1 MKLIYRKRVL
11 LAITQSFRGE
21 LSATHFQKLLFL
33 FTERQVKKNYDFV
46 PYRFGCFSF
55 QAMADKSRL
64 TKDGFL
70 EDVKNWKTTS
80 CDINFASTL
89 NDFDR
94 KELTKFRTK
103 YHNFS
108 TKELIREI
116 YLTYP
121 YYAINSEIAEKY
133 LNVEEIEKISKLKPS
148 DVKTSLFT
156 IGYEGR
162 TLEIYL
168 NLLIQNNI
176 KVLCDV
182 RKNPLSMK
190 YGFSKKTLQNACEV
204 FNIKYIHLPELG
216 IESAKRQNLKTQ
228 SDYDSLFQDYEKTVL
243 HQQFKAITFIID
255 LLNNYNR
262 VALTC
267 FEYSPNRCH
276 RTRIAN
282 AVINSYTECLLEHL

>member
-11 LAITQSFRGE
+11 LAITQSFGGE

-64 TKDGFL
+64 MKDGFL
-70 EDVKNWKTTS
+70 EDVKNWKITS
-80 CDINFASTL
+80 CDMNFASTL
-89 NDFDR
+89 NDLDR

-133 LNVEEIEKISKLKPS
+133 LDVKEGEAINKLKPN

-190 YGFSKKTLQNACEV
+190 YGFSKKTLQNACETL
-204 FNIKYIHLPELG
+204 NIKYIHLPELG
-216 IESAKRQNLKTQ
+216 IESRKRQNLKTQ
-228 SDYDSLFQDYEKTVL
+228 CDYDSLFQDYEKTVL
-243 HQQFKAITFIID
+243 HQQIKAITFIID

-267 FEYSPNRCH
+267 FEYSPRRCH
-276 RTRIAN
+276 RTRVAN
-282 AVINSYTECLLEHL
+282 AVHSLDETIPLKHL